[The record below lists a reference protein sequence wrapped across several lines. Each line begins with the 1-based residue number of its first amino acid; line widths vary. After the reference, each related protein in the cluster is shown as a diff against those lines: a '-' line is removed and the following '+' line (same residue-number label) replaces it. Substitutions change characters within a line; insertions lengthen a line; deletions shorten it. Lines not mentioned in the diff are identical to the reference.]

1 MLHSQH
7 SKSNSPA
14 VLRRALGFFS
24 FFFGLVLIAA
34 MALLGPPS
42 SSSAASKL
50 SEKTNVRISNRGG
63 GSASVNPGQFAEKLG
78 LTLSSAATVP
88 PATITVDRT
97 DDVPA
102 AAACTVAP
110 NDCSL
115 RGAIA
120 FANLNPGTTINIPA
134 GTYNLTISGAG
145 EGFSGNNAIGDLD
158 ITANN
163 TTIVGAG
170 AASTIINQT
179 TAGDRV
185 IEVNPFL
192 DPGFVTSI
200 SGVTISGGTES
211 TGVGGGGIVSGAIGN
226 TLTLT
231 NCIVSGNSATGAGSF
246 GGGGI
251 SHAGGNLVINGCTFT
266 NNSTSASGGAVGYS
280 AGDPFGRFPSVGTLT
295 ISGSSF
301 SNNTSTS
308 TAIGGGAL
316 DLFDFNRGTSTFQID
331 SSGFSNNSASS
342 AAGGAII
349 VESGGPLTVSTSSFE
364 NNHAGTRGGAVYG
377 SGTAGVVRF
386 SRLAGNNVTTP
397 TNGNTIFFATGT
409 FTADDNW
416 WGVNTGPSSNDF
428 RNPSGSV
435 SPTTFLQLRA
445 SASPNSI
452 CTGATSSISADIKQR
467 NAGAPLTVE
476 LNGLPP
482 FPATFVNA
490 TPSLGSLSAVSANFV
505 DGAASATFTAGATA
519 GTANIDVTA
528 DNQTVTASITVQT
541 NTTTDPADQTVC
553 QGGTATFSTTGSG
566 PGPIT
571 FTWKK
576 GATVLNNGDLGGR
589 VSITSS
595 GNTSTL
601 SISNV
606 AASDADT
613 YTVDATGA
621 CNTATQSATLTVNI
635 PTSAT
640 APTDQTVCQGA
651 TANFSTTA
659 SGTGPF
665 HYAWTV
671 DGSPFDGDNSS
682 ISVPTGSVS
691 VGNHPVS
698 VTVTGACGS
707 DTKSA
712 TLTVQENTSA
722 TTPSDQTVCQG
733 ASANF
738 STTASGTGPFHYAW
752 TLDGSP
758 FDGDSSS
765 ISVNTGSL
773 SVGGHAVSVTVSGTC
788 GSVTKNATLTVQE
801 NTSAT
806 TPANQTVCPGV
817 TANFSTTA
825 SGTGPFHYAWTVD
838 GSPFNGDSA
847 SISVPTGSM
856 SSGNHPVTVTVS
868 GTCGSVTKSATLTV
882 QATTATSDPPDQT
895 VCVGATVSFTT
906 NASGTGPFSF
916 VWKKGAM
923 VLTSGGRISITN
935 GPTSST
941 LTITNV
947 QSSDAGTYTVET
959 TGACNTATQS
969 ANLAIDSTPP
979 TITCPSNIVTEPTCP
994 SGAVVTYQAPVGM
1007 DSCPGAVTTRT
1018 AGLASGSVFPIGTTT
1033 VTYTVTDSTG
1043 QSASCSFTVTV
1054 KTAAATIQDL
1064 INQVQALMNQGALN
1078 QTNGQSLITRL
1089 QSALDYLNNG
1099 KIDKACDKL
1108 ADFIQKT
1115 QNFIAT
1121 GALTSA
1127 QGQPLIDSA
1136 NHVRNTIG
1144 CNGTSGTCT

>member
-158 ITANN
+158 ITGNN

-553 QGGTATFSTTGSG
+553 QGGTATFSTTASG

-589 VSITSS
+589 VTITNGTSS
-595 GNTSTL
+595 STL

-606 AASDADT
+606 QTSDADT
-613 YTVDATGA
+613 YTVEATGS
-621 CNTATQSATLTVNI
+621 CNTATQSATLTVNTPPVVTLNPQSQTATGGTVTFTAAATGN
-635 PTSAT
+635 PTPTVQWQVSTNGGASFSDMPGETSTSLTVAATPANNGNQYRAVFTNTCGSAT
-640 APTDQTVCQGA
+640 
-651 TANFSTTA
+651 TTA
-659 SGTGPF
+659 
-665 HYAWTV
+665 
-671 DGSPFDGDNSS
+671 
-682 ISVPTGSVS
+682 
-691 VGNHPVS
+691 
-698 VTVTGACGS
+698 
-707 DTKSA
+707 A
-712 TLTVQENTSA
+712 TLTTCQAPVFQT
-722 TTPSDQTVCQG
+722 TTPSISLWPPNHQYHTFD
-733 ASANF
+733 ASSF
-738 STTASGTGPFHYAW
+738 
-752 TLDGSP
+752 
-758 FDGDSSS
+758 
-765 ISVNTGSL
+765 
-773 SVGGHAVSVTVSGTC
+773 
-788 GSVTKNATLTVQE
+788 
-801 NTSAT
+801 
-806 TPANQTVCPGV
+806 GV
-817 TANFSTTA
+817 TANSNCGGDVTNSLVIVRVSSDEPENNPLGA
-825 SGTGPFHYAWTVD
+825 D
-838 GSPFNGDSA
+838 GSTLNDIIIAADCKSVQLRSERDGNLNGR
-847 SISVPTGSM
+847 VY
-856 SSGNHPVTVTVS
+856 
-868 GTCGSVTKSATLTV
+868 
-882 QATTATSDPPDQT
+882 
-895 VCVGATVSFTT
+895 
-906 NASGTGPFSF
+906 
-916 VWKKGAM
+916 
-923 VLTSGGRISITN
+923 
-935 GPTSST
+935 
-941 LTITNV
+941 TITFRASDTHGN
-947 QSSDAGTYTVET
+947 SS
-959 TGACNTATQS
+959 
-969 ANLAIDSTPP
+969 
-979 TITCPSNIVTEPTCP
+979 
-994 SGAVVTYQAPVGM
+994 
-1007 DSCPGAVTTRT
+1007 
-1018 AGLASGSVFPIGTTT
+1018 TTT
-1033 VTYTVTDSTG
+1033 VTVKIPVNQNGAPAVDDGPGAGYTV
-1043 QSASCSFTVTV
+1043 
-1054 KTAAATIQDL
+1054 
-1064 INQVQALMNQGALN
+1064 
-1078 QTNGQSLITRL
+1078 
-1089 QSALDYLNNG
+1089 
-1099 KIDKACDKL
+1099 
-1108 ADFIQKT
+1108 
-1115 QNFIAT
+1115 
-1121 GALTSA
+1121 
-1127 QGQPLIDSA
+1127 
-1136 NHVRNTIG
+1136 
-1144 CNGTSGTCT
+1144 NGTCP